1 MTTPTQPASPRPF
14 MHHNDT
20 PRPFSSGVQ
29 PTDVDMDF
37 YPACNPAGQPLTSP
51 HLQWQL
57 CPTQMPKF
65 GHSCIGALARLTKD
79 MWIGQLFWERSTFLP
94 TSHHHPR
101 VRRQIQPTAIW
112 IALFVCVNH
121 LPEPSLSSELDFHVS
136 ESVCEC
142 WCLCLR
148 VCLCS
153 LVHVCRCS
161 HMNKCTE
168 QSQSLTKLL
177 EKLVPLLIERRR
189 QFYLW
194 ICQRHYLNFFNKG
207 SGENTGFGR
216 RLQPWN
222 ISGFKSHGRGV
233 TENSVDFSI
242 NIFFCHTKKE
252 TKEQECCIDL
262 KKKKKHI
269 AKNGLFFTGA

>member
-1 MTTPTQPASPRPF
+1 MATPTKPALPRPA
-14 MHHNDT
+14 
-20 PRPFSSGVQ
+20 PSCPFSSGVQ

-37 YPACNPAGQPLTSP
+37 YRACNPAGQPLTSP

-57 CPTQMPKF
+57 CPPKF

-79 MWIGQLFWERSTFLP
+79 MWIGQFFWERSTFLP

-121 LPEPSLSSELDFHVS
+121 LPEPSLSSELNFHVS

-153 LVHVCRCS
+153 LVRVCRCS

-168 QSQSLTKLL
+168 QSQSLKKMTRKTCSITHWEKKTILSVNLPKTLLKL
-177 EKLVPLLIERRR
+177 
-189 QFYLW
+189 F
-194 ICQRHYLNFFNKG
+194 
-207 SGENTGFGR
+207 
-216 RLQPWN
+216 
-222 ISGFKSHGRGV
+222 
-233 TENSVDFSI
+233 
-242 NIFFCHTKKE
+242 
-252 TKEQECCIDL
+252 
-262 KKKKKHI
+262 
-269 AKNGLFFTGA
+269 